1 MIQTGVIST
10 AHGDLVTDASYD
22 FYGLRLATCSL
33 DQRIKLWQLDETNGN
48 WELEDDWKAHDAA
61 VSKIS
66 WTHPEFGNIIASA
79 SFDRTVKVWEQTS
92 GIGMPEPQQPVQ
104 ANGSGSNASTSRWIE
119 RAVLPEARGT
129 VRAVEFAPHHF
140 GLKLASI
147 SSDNHLRI
155 YECLE
160 QPSLTTWQLSEETD
174 IQALP
179 LSPSASPFTRA
190 QQTNALA
197 TPTQTSSSLDG
208 ASAPLIAQALQQGL
222 QQSSSTSQQRPG
234 LGNREADGGW
244 CISWCKDRYWG
255 ELIAAGAGTS
265 GVVKIIQLMP
275 SNRPITLL
283 TLDPSPAVEG
293 ALVPADPDAGGPSSS
308 AITSVSW
315 APSCG
320 RSYHLIATGGRD
332 GHVRI
337 WRVKPGEEVED
348 DMAADSED
356 GQWSASIVAD
366 FENHKSAVGRVEW
379 NITGTVLSSAG
390 NDGRI
395 RLWKA
400 TSGNVW
406 RPAGSIGVEQSEQQE
421 NENPVER
428 DIDWNDM

>member
-1 MIQTGVIST
+1 MIQTGLIPN

-33 DQRIKLWQLDETNGN
+33 DQRIKLWQLDETNGS
-48 WELEDDWKAHDAA
+48 WALEDDWKAHDAA

-66 WTHPEFGNIIASA
+66 WAHPEFGTIIASA

-92 GIGMPEPQQPVQ
+92 GVGLADSQQV
-104 ANGSGSNASTSRWIE
+104 AVNGNGNASQGPSTSRWIE
-119 RAVLPEARGT
+119 RAVLLEARGT

-160 QPSLTTWQLSEETD
+160 QPSLTTWQLSEEAD
-174 IQALP
+174 VQALP

-222 QQSSSTSQQRPG
+222 QQSSSAQPRPG

-255 ELIAAGAGTS
+255 ELIAAGSGTS
-265 GVVKIIQLMP
+265 GVIKIIQLLP
-275 SNRPITLL
+275 SNRPTTIL
-283 TLDPSPAVEG
+283 TLDPSPVAEG
-293 ALVPADPDAGGPSSS
+293 ALVDPDAGGPSTS

-337 WRVKPGEEVED
+337 WRVKPGEEADD
-348 DMAADSED
+348 DMDVED
-356 GQWSASIVAD
+356 GQWTASIVAD
-366 FENHKSAVGRVEW
+366 FEQHKAAVGRVEW

-406 RPAGSIGVEQSEQQE
+406 RPAGSIGVEQSEDHD
-421 NENPVER
+421 NEDRADR
-428 DIDWNDM
+428 DIDME